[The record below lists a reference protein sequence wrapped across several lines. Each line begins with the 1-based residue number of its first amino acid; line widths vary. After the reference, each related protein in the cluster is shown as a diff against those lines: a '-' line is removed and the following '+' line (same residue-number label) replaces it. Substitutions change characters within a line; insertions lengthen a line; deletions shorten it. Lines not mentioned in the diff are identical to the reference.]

1 MALAKSCKKTY
12 INTTII
18 EDLLIQLKM
27 YAVSEGKR
35 LNDILEE
42 AIQDLLDR
50 RIREAERTME
60 KTEKGD
66 LSLAEL
72 ELFKQQRKLKSQRVD
87 AELKKKSIHLP
98 RKQRSPKNNP

>member
-1 MALAKSCKKTY
+1 
-12 INTTII
+12 
-18 EDLLIQLKM
+18 M

-35 LNDILEE
+35 LNEILEE

-72 ELFKQQRKLKSQRVD
+72 ELLKQQRKLESQRMD
-87 AELKKKSIHLP
+87 AELKKKPGPPS
-98 RKQRSPKNNP
+98 KKTKKPKK

>member
-1 MALAKSCKKTY
+1 MAKSPKKTY

-27 YAVSEGKR
+27 YAVSERKR
-35 LNDILEE
+35 LNEILEE

-87 AELKKKSIHLP
+87 AELKKKSGP
-98 RKQRSPKNNP
+98 PSKKTKKFQK